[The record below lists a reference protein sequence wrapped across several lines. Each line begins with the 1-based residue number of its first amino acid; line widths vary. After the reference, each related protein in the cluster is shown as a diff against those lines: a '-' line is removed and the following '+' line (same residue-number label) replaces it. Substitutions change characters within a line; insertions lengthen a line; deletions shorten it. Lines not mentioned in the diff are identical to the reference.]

1 MTARCRT
8 PTYRLLLLLSC
19 GETEEER
26 GERGVKDSRAC
37 RQTDRQTGGRWRG
50 QTGESVLCRTDRGER
65 VGGRGGGGGGG
76 GRGSPAFTFLKKA
89 IRFSFA
95 RGDVTVFGLA
105 LGERR
110 LTGSSCS
117 SGSKSVASMSMATH
131 TDRQRAPSHREVAR
145 VTFTLTVR
153 HRMWIIFIFIFF
165 CYYWATNET
174 CKEKHKARELQLYCG
189 NFKSS

>member
-1 MTARCRT
+1 MLRTA
-8 PTYRLLLLLSC
+8 
-19 GETEEER
+19 GHA
-26 GERGVKDSRAC
+26 G
-37 RQTDRQTGGRWRG
+37 RQIDRQVDGGEDRRVSLCCAGRTEASVSVAGGGRGRWR
-50 QTGESVLCRTDRGER
+50 
-65 VGGRGGGGGGG
+65 

-95 RGDVTVFGLA
+95 RGDMTVFGLA

-110 LTGSSCS
+110 LTGGSCS

-131 TDRQRAPSHREVAR
+131 TDRQRAPSHREVTR

-153 HRMWIIFIFIFF
+153 HRMWIIYF